1 MIGDCIIRVDRESNL
16 TIKGK
21 HYKGSRGLWELLAC
35 KDVNSDVIT
44 ESHLKRYKTSRGDQR
59 SFGGIRTGE

>member
-1 MIGDCIIRVDRESNL
+1 MNGDSVISVGRESNL

-21 HYKGSRGLWELLAC
+21 HYKGTRGLWELLAR

-44 ESHLKRYKTSRGDQR
+44 ESDLKKYDYSRGDQR